1 MTDSA
6 CALVTGASGYIGSQ
20 LVKALLA
27 RGWQVHVL
35 LREHSS
41 VDMLQAVSSDVT
53 VHRHD
58 GTTAGLIETMA
69 RVKPTT
75 VFHLASLFLA
85 QHDARDVES
94 LVVSNV
100 LFSTQLLEAMVA
112 TDTKRLVNTGTSWQY
127 FESDAYRPVN
137 LYAATKQAFEGI
149 LAYYVDAKNIQAITL
164 HLFDTYGPADPRPKL
179 IALLRKTAG
188 ASTSLAM
195 SGGEQLI
202 DLVHVDDVIQAYV
215 LSAALMASPNF
226 ASPQSFGVSSGAPL
240 RLKDLV
246 AVFEK
251 VWEVKLPI
259 AWGVRPY
266 REREVMRPWVSYSCV
281 PGWKP
286 QVSLEVGL
294 AAVRA
299 YEQDHKFQ

>member
-27 RGWQVHVL
+27 RGWQVHVV

-41 VDMLQAVSSDVT
+41 LDMLQAVSSNVA

-58 GTTAGLIETMA
+58 GTTVGLIETM
-69 RVKPTT
+69 RLIQPTT

-85 QHDARDVES
+85 QHEASDVAS
-94 LVVSNV
+94 LVESNV

-112 TDTKRLVNTGTSWQY
+112 SGTRRMVNTGTSWQH

-137 LYAATKQAFEGI
+137 LYAATKQAFEDI
-149 LAYYVDAKNIQAITL
+149 LAYYADAKGIQAITL
-164 HLFDTYGPADPRPKL
+164 HLFDTYGEADPRAKL
-179 IALLRKTAG
+179 IALLRKTAN
-188 ASTSLAM
+188 SQVPLTM
-195 SGGEQLI
+195 SAGEQLI

-215 LSAALMASPNF
+215 LSAALLESPNF
-226 ASPQSFGVSSGAPL
+226 ASPQSFGVSSGAAM

-251 VWEVKLPI
+251 VWDVRLPI
-259 AWGVRPY
+259 EWGVRPY
-266 REREVMRPWVSYSCV
+266 RDREVMRPWTNCPSV

-286 QVSLEVGL
+286 QISLEAGL

-299 YEQDHKFQ
+299 HELQSKPQ